1 MLWVHYVTLSTVPGE
16 YRAMNY
22 RPPAHVKQMLEEMA
36 SEDRTHQTWLL
47 NWLVEQ
53 EWARRGKPP
62 VMAGK
67 ESDDATPDA

>member
-1 MLWVHYVTLSTVPGE
+1 
-16 YRAMNY
+16 MNY

-36 SEDRTHQTWLL
+36 KEDRTHQTWLL

-62 VMAGK
+62 LVAGGAD
-67 ESDDATPDA
+67 EADDPDH